1 MIVKKTHILFS
12 WKIILLL
19 INAYYIIIVFH
30 RQINIIVYNVYFV
43 KYKIYISFSCISVKK
58 SQIN

>member
-19 INAYYIIIVFH
+19 INVYYIIIVFH

-43 KYKIYISFSCISVKK
+43 KYKIYISFSCISVRK
-58 SQIN
+58 SQN

>member
-1 MIVKKTHILFS
+1 MIVKKNHILFS
-12 WKIILLL
+12 WKIIILL

-58 SQIN
+58 SQN

>member
-1 MIVKKTHILFS
+1 MIVKKPHILFS

-19 INAYYIIIVFH
+19 IDAYYIIIVFH

-58 SQIN
+58 SQN